1 MGWEM
6 YWCWKM
12 MRVRRQMKKMEE
24 RMIVKKKK
32 KKTIP
37 TLKWTAPTTSPK
49 LPLMIRKIPST
60 SRKNPSMS
68 PYTTDLTNK
77 CRWQIYWRL
86 LPLTCS
92 MPWGQI
98 VHKLYSMRSTVNL
111 KIDTWK
117 ACC

>member
-24 RMIVKKKK
+24 RMIVKKK